1 MNIKENDHFV
11 IDILKSDHNSNLEE
25 EFKKKLLVNTDLK
38 LVVVDTFAKMRKSKD
53 RDYDNEY
60 AEATMYH
67 ELAFQYIYQ
76 SS

>member
-1 MNIKENDHFV
+1 MI
-11 IDILKSDHNSNLEE
+11 ILLLIFLNQTTISNLERRIQE
-25 EFKKKLLVNTDLK
+25 ELLVNTDLK

-60 AEATMYH
+60 MQKQQCITN
-67 ELAFQYIYQ
+67 LLFNIIYQ